1 METLTNLKPGS
12 KPSAISSSYT
22 SLAAKA
28 HCLHTKY
35 VRSLLVEGK
44 LATEWN
50 NKTIKLIA
58 SKYPGYE
65 NRAVEGFTEPR
76 EI

>member
-12 KPSAISSSYT
+12 KSSAISSSYT

-50 NKTIKLIA
+50 KTIKLIA
-58 SKYPGYE
+58 SKYPEYQ
-65 NRAVEGFTEPR
+65 NRTV
-76 EI
+76 